1 MKTLFITA
9 AALML
14 TTTSAFAFD
23 ITEQVYLDNTTD
35 FVYSVEAE
43 DFTID
48 HEVELGYNFAND
60 FTVYANTEF
69 DLRDIDFTEL
79 ELGMDYAVPTVD
91 LTLTTAVLLDEN
103 LEYTDVELR
112 ASFSF

>member
-23 ITEQVYLDNTTD
+23 ITEQVYLDNTID

-48 HEVELGYNFAND
+48 YEVELGYNFAND
-60 FTVYANTEF
+60 FTVYASTDYN
-69 DLRDIDFTEL
+69 LRDIDFKEL
-79 ELGMDYAVPTVD
+79 EVGMDYVVPGND

>member
-1 MKTLFITA
+1 MKTLLITA

-23 ITEQVYLDNTTD
+23 ITEQVFLDNTTD
-35 FVYSVEAE
+35 FVYSVEDE
-43 DFTID
+43 DFTIE
-48 HEVELGYNFAND
+48 H
-60 FTVYANTEF
+60 TVYDNTEF

-79 ELGMDYAVPTVD
+79 ELGMDYEVPTVD